1 MSMKVKSGQ
10 EILNDFFETIEAMKN
25 VDPKIAQLIVQL
37 YKGDSLT
44 DKAIKNG
51 LEQLRIQEKDQDEA

>member
-10 EILNDFFETIEAMKN
+10 EILNDFFETIEAIKN
-25 VDPKIAQLIVQL
+25 VDPKIAQLIAQL